1 LVIQILEGKAM
12 DCKRN
17 SVVGGIVCAAVILC
31 CVNGLGAIEF
41 AGGTGEPNDP
51 YQIATAEQL
60 IAIGSDPNLAKSQFV
75 LTASIDLSG
84 TTWWSAVI
92 PSFSGSLDG
101 NGFAIRGFTARGID
115 SLGLFERIDSAG
127 RVANLRMED
136 VDLTGVGYVGAL
148 AAHNAGA
155 VYDCVSTGV
164 VISTGSTIGGL
175 IGYNAGIVAGSSS
188 AVQVTGNGPVGGL
201 VGSNAR
207 GILADCHSA
216 GAVLG
221 YSYVGGLAGSSDG
234 SITGC
239 YADVEVIGASGLG
252 GLVGRNLGLVRGSY
266 SAGSVAGGNDA
277 GGLVGSNEK
286 TIHSSYSVSEVT
298 SRGKYVDPRVGG
310 LVGRGANLT
319 MVVKDSYF
327 LAPSDGGGPDN
338 KIGKPLTIAQLTQQA
353 SFPAWD
359 FWGTD
364 ADGAGDP
371 WFMPVDSFPVLAWQ
385 TEVTGLRNVPNVTGL
400 PLERAQAALTAAGF
414 VPGDVRHD
422 FHRTL
427 PAGCVIHA
435 EPHSVLPF
443 GATVGLVASS
453 GQAYDWAANPGDGTL
468 ANPYQIG
475 TAGQLESLADHS
487 ELWDKHFVL
496 TADLDL
502 TGRVYT
508 TALISPGTWTT
519 TGFSGT
525 AFTGSFDGQGHAI
538 RSLFIE
544 TENRGYAGLFG
555 VIGDTGQVSNLSL
568 PDAVVKTPSTSGTA
582 TRSGAVTAYFGVLAG
597 GNYGQIASCSATG
610 IVMSRYTDDGF
621 VGVNRG
627 SVTDCSVDVVVT
639 GSTAA
644 R

>member
-1 LVIQILEGKAM
+1 M
-12 DCKRN
+12 DSKRN

-31 CVNGLGAIEF
+31 CANGLGAIEF

-60 IAIGSDPNLAKSQFV
+60 VAIGSDPNLAKSHFV

-84 TTWWSAVI
+84 TTWSSAVI
-92 PSFSGSLDG
+92 PSFCGSLDG
-101 NGFAIRGFTARGID
+101 NGLAIRGLTARGID

-127 RVANLRMED
+127 RVTNLRMED

-148 AAHNAGA
+148 AAYNGGA
-155 VYDCVSTGV
+155 VYDCASTGV

-175 IGYNAGIVAGSSS
+175 IGYNAGLVAGSFS

-216 GAVLG
+216 GVVLG
-221 YSYVGGLAGSSDG
+221 YSYVGGLAGSNDG

-239 YADVEVIGASGLG
+239 YADGDVIGASGLG

-277 GGLVGSNEK
+277 GGLVGSNET
-286 TIHSSYSVSEVT
+286 TIHSSYSVAEVT
-298 SRGKYVDPRVGG
+298 SRGKYIDPRVGG

-319 MVVKDSYF
+319 MAVKDSYF

-338 KIGKPLTIAQLTQQA
+338 KIGKPLTIAQLTQRA

-364 ADGAGDP
+364 GVGDP

-385 TEVTGLRNVPNVTGL
+385 TEVTGLRNVPNITGL
-400 PLERAQAALTAAGF
+400 PLVQAQAALTAADF
-414 VPGDVRHD
+414 VPGDVRYD

-435 EPHSVLPF
+435 EPHSVLPV
-443 GATVGLVASS
+443 GATVALVASS
-453 GQAYDWAANPGDGTL
+453 GQTYDWADNSGDGS
-468 ANPYQIG
+468 ASDPYEIA
-475 TAGQLESLADHS
+475 TAGQLESLTDHP
-487 ELWDKHFVL
+487 ELWDRHFLL
-496 TADLDL
+496 TADVDL
-502 TGRVYT
+502 AGRTYQGALIAPGTHST
-508 TALISPGTWTT
+508 TAGFQGTP
-519 TGFSGT
+519 
-525 AFTGSFDGQGHAI
+525 FTGSLDGQGHAV
-538 RSLFIE
+538 RNLFIQAD
-544 TENRGYAGLFG
+544 GWSYAGLFG
-555 VIGDTGQVSNLSL
+555 MIGKTGRVERLGL
-568 PDAVVKTPSTSGTA
+568 LDAIVKTPSIVGTP
-582 TRSGAVTAYFGVLAG
+582 TRSGNVTSYLGVLAG
-597 GNYGQIASCSATG
+597 GNEGAIADCSAVGG
-610 IVMSRYTDDGF
+610 IVIGASPGDGL

-627 SVTDCSVDVVVT
+627 SVTDCSADVVVT
-639 GSTAA
+639 GSTPA